1 MDPTNTLY
9 VGSWDEDPGTLFR
22 KQERLGDQFLRGRV
36 SLDVFA
42 QLRSQRSRPG
52 RWGGEAGAND
62 RGKVLSL
69 EAQGPLGRII
79 RFSHPEALAKG
90 RKEGLSPPPHCP
102 RDSLSSQGVQL
113 R

>member
-52 RWGGEAGAND
+52 RWRGGAGAND
-62 RGKVLSL
+62 RGKVP
-69 EAQGPLGRII
+69 EGRRPGGLWGGSSDSAIL
-79 RFSHPEALAKG
+79 RPWPRGG
-90 RKEGLSPPPHCP
+90 RKASPLPLTAHGTP
-102 RDSLSSQGVQL
+102 
-113 R
+113 